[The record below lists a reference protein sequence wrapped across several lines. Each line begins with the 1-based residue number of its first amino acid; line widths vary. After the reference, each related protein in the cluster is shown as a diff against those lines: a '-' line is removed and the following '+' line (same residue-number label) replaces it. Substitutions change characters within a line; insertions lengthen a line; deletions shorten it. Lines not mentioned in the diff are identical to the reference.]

1 MIRVC
6 QVKDLLEESGYLCVF
21 FFGGGGVGE
30 GFKSIF
36 YLYQDLEKAP
46 QIWKSL
52 EFYPDQR

>member
-1 MIRVC
+1 MSSEGFTGGKWVS
-6 QVKDLLEESGYLCVF
+6 VCVF
-21 FFGGGGVGE
+21 FGWVGE